1 MTLMILVFLAFVRS
15 HFPPATDVRVM
26 DAESVIGFALL
37 LLISVLLYT
46 WRAARPD
53 HYQPMPTEFQ
63 VPYIRLIVSRNNMLR
78 LCGPDTY

>member
-46 WRAARPD
+46 WRAA
-53 HYQPMPTEFQ
+53 
-63 VPYIRLIVSRNNMLR
+63 
-78 LCGPDTY
+78 

>member
-1 MTLMILVFLAFVRS
+1 MLEDVTPCSFLGSRSSLLMTLMILVFLAFVRS

-46 WRAARPD
+46 WRAA
-53 HYQPMPTEFQ
+53 
-63 VPYIRLIVSRNNMLR
+63 
-78 LCGPDTY
+78 

>member
-15 HFPPATDVRVM
+15 HFPPRLDVRVM

-37 LLISVLLYT
+37 LLISRLLYT
-46 WRAARPD
+46 WTAGPD

-63 VPYIRLIVSRNNMLR
+63 VPYIRLIVSRNNML
-78 LCGPDTY
+78 